1 MQFCHLLPL
10 NLPEPF
16 LLKVAI
22 VGACVTVEFTLI
34 EGGLLIGGVHD
45 PGLLE
50 SSHEGVF
57 ECVSQGLSL
66 VPNQN
71 GTNRKLS

>member
-10 NLPEPF
+10 DFPEPF
-16 LLKVAI
+16 LLKVAVI
-22 VGACVTVEFTLI
+22 GACVTVEFTLV
-34 EGGLLIGGVHD
+34 EGGLLIGSVHD

-57 ECVSQGLSL
+57 EGISQGFPLI
-66 VPNQN
+66 PNQN